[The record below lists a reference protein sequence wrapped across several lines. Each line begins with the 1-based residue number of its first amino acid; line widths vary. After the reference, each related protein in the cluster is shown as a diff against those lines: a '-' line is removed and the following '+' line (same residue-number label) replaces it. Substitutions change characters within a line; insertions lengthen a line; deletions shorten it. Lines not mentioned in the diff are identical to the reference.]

1 MTLRSARKLGLK
13 VNAAAT
19 LEKQQT
25 LTPKKLGYTMPG
37 MHLLPC
43 LKTATDSTSQSAM
56 LLAF

>member
-37 MHLLPC
+37 MLMPP
-43 LKTATDSTSQSAM
+43 
-56 LLAF
+56 LAFSL